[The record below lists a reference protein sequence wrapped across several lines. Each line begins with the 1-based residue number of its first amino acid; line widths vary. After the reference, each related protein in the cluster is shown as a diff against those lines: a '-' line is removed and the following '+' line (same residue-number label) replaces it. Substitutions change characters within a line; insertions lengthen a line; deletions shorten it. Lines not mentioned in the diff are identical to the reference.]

1 MKATSDAVSSGALS
15 EIHRVRAA
23 PGLVGRVVG
32 AVEALLARVASA
44 ITTALLCL
52 IRVVAVLGIAVGSAF
67 GVALTTGF
75 GASVAASTQSLV
87 RNITTSVTTTKA
99 HAENR
104 HHHHRAVRLR
114 LSSGAGSA
122 GQNGESDGRSE
133 EHCEGCLEVAWMVE
147 EVAYKRYGGT
157 LVIEEQRHTFEV
169 DKKITM
175 LARDTNRCCSR

>member
-1 MKATSDAVSSGALS
+1 MRIQTTV
-15 EIHRVRAA
+15 
-23 PGLVGRVVG
+23 LVWGK
-32 AVEALLARVASA
+32 LTASA
-44 ITTALLCL
+44 ITAALLGL
-52 IRVVAVLGIAVGSAF
+52 IRVVTVLGIAVGSAF
-67 GVALTTGF
+67 GVALATGF
-75 GASVAASTQSLV
+75 GASGAITTLSLV

-104 HHHHRAVRLR
+104 HHSRAVRLR
-114 LSSGAGSA
+114 LSSSAGSA
-122 GQNGESDGRSE
+122 GQNGEGDGRSE

-169 DKKITM
+169 DRKITM